1 MKKINSRETKPE
13 RYDLIDIEADGGVV
27 SHTEQTGLIA
37 AAPKTEH
44 AYESYDE
51 VYDFKPK

>member
-1 MKKINSRETKPE
+1 MKHEEETVPE
-13 RYDLIDIEADGGVV
+13 RYDLIDIEEDGKAV

-51 VYDFKPK
+51 VYDFKPEK